1 MMSCEGFREACRD
14 GVDTAE
20 TREHLRSCPS
30 CLDTAV
36 TIDPDHLFRALG
48 GDPMIPPGGVDAFV
62 ADVMQQVQVRK
73 TERRLGSVRR
83 FPTIYRWGVAAS
95 LTVGLLSIALLDK
108 PASSPMAAPNLA
120 SRPAVVQQELVVRPV
135 VEEYQMASATIVEVP
150 TEPADDLKVV
160 MIFDE
165 SLPVDL

>member
-1 MMSCEGFREACRD
+1 MMSCEAFRDACRD
-14 GVDTAE
+14 GIDSAE

-30 CLDTAV
+30 CLDYAA

-48 GDPMIPPGGVDAFV
+48 GDEMTPPGGVDAFV

-73 TERRLGSVRR
+73 AERGLGSVRR
-83 FPTIYRWGVAAS
+83 FPTVYRWGVAAS
-95 LTVGLLSIALLDK
+95 LAAGLLTIAMLDNQAPS
-108 PASSPMAAPNLA
+108 PAVAPSVA
-120 SRPAVVQQELVVRPV
+120 SRPAGVQQELVVRPV
-135 VEEYQMASATIVEVP
+135 VEDYQTVSATIVEVP
-150 TEPADDLKVV
+150 TEPADDLKIV